1 MDSFLIAKY
10 SISSVLQLHAD
21 NVIPAIHLMAINA
34 NPIHAQVIIAILVP
48 LGIFHP
54 IMEEQPALNA
64 IV

>member
-1 MDSFLIAKY
+1 MGLFLIVKF
-10 SISSVLQLHAD
+10 STLLVRQLHAD
-21 NVIPAIHLMAINA
+21 NVIPVIHLMAINV
-34 NPIHAQVIIAILVP
+34 NPMHAQVTIAMLVP